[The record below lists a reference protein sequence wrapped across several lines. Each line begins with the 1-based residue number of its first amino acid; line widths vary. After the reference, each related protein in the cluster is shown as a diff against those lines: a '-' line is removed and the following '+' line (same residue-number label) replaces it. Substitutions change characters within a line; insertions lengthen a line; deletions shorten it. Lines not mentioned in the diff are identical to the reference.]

1 MNKKTIFIA
10 GHEGMVGSAILKLLA
25 PNNNIITANKKTL
38 DLLDQTKVNNFF
50 KNNKI
55 DEVYL
60 AAAKVGGIYANNT
73 YPAQFIYENITI
85 ATNVIHSSYTHNVNK
100 LLFLG
105 SSCIYPKLCNQP
117 IGEKELLNGYLEPTN
132 EPYAI
137 AKIAGI
143 KMCEAYNR
151 QYKTDYRC
159 IMPTNLYGPNDTYD
173 VLNSHVIPSLI
184 LKLHQ
189 AKTNN
194 LQEIKLWGT
203 GTAKREFLHVNDL
216 AEAAVFVMNLDKKI
230 YDEKVN
236 KNYTHINIGS
246 GIECSIK
253 ELAYMIAEVIG
264 YKGEI
269 LFDPNQLE
277 GTPRKILN
285 VDLIHSLG
293 WRHTTDLYSGLI
305 STYEDFKTMENK

>member
-55 DEVYL
+55 NEVYL
-60 AAAKVGGIYANNT
+60 VAAKVGGIYANNT

-216 AEAAVFVMNLDKKI
+216 AKAAVFVMNLDKKI

-253 ELAYMIAEVIG
+253 ELAYMIAEVVG

-293 WRHTTDLYSGLI
+293 WRHTIDLYSGLI

>member
-85 ATNVIHSSYTHNVNK
+85 ATNVIHSSYIYNVNK

-216 AEAAVFVMNLDKKI
+216 AKAAVFVMNLDKKI

-246 GIECSIK
+246 GIEYSIK
-253 ELAYMIAEVIG
+253 ELAYMIAEVVG
-264 YKGEI
+264 YKGKI

>member
-1 MNKKTIFIA
+1 
-10 GHEGMVGSAILKLLA
+10 MVGSAILKLLA
-25 PNNNIITANKKTL
+25 PNNNIITVNKKTL

-85 ATNVIHSSYTHNVNK
+85 ATNVIHSSYIYNVNK

-194 LQEIKLWGT
+194 LQEIKLWGI

-216 AEAAVFVMNLDKKI
+216 AKAAVFVMNLDKKI

-246 GIECSIK
+246 GIEYSIK
-253 ELAYMIAEVIG
+253 ELAYMIAEVVG
-264 YKGEI
+264 YKGKI

>member
-85 ATNVIHSSYTHNVNK
+85 ATNVIHSSYIYNVNK

-216 AEAAVFVMNLDKKI
+216 AKAAVFVMNLDKKI

-253 ELAYMIAEVIG
+253 ELAYMIAEVVG